1 MRRSEKTKEQIYRDS
16 FSLLTNGYIPDEIF
30 NGYINDEDGE
40 GTSRL
45 QWWCVDNMRG
55 EIMDWCTGIGIIEA
69 VEKLYECA
77 LDNGNLSEELTFG
90 KNETTDKNNNKQ
102 Q

>member
-16 FSLLTNGYIPDEIF
+16 FSLLTNGYIPDKILNDF
-30 NGYINDEDGE
+30 INDEDGE
-40 GTSRL
+40 ATFEL
-45 QWWCVDNMRG
+45 QCWIVNNMRG
-55 EIMDWCTGIGIIEA
+55 EIMDWATGIGIIEA

-90 KNETTDKNNNKQ
+90 KK
-102 Q
+102 